1 MDTLHQPKTT
11 KRRRW
16 RMSNGLM
23 VATSE
28 AMAEALEAIPEG
40 MPWAWAALRVMPAV
54 RGERIAVVEDIE
66 MERLGFRDVGDFPS
80 LELPP
85 GVSVTFAVEAEV
97 VHLTASQAMYDAW
110 EMTPEQVLP
119 AAMANLRRAVGSWR
133 GKVYEDAY
141 QGVPVRMM
149 KGWPHW
155 ASSLLLDTELLVR
168 FFGNADQLF
177 IAPYQCNLIS
187 LPVDVDRDLA
197 ADIVDLFGA
206 INPRSL
212 LIGMPAFVFRD
223 GVLTTEDLP
232 GFPDLPA
239 GEEEEAYFRFQ

>member
-1 MDTLHQPKTT
+1 
-11 KRRRW
+11 
-16 RMSNGLM
+16 MSNGLM

-28 AMAEALEAIPEG
+28 AMAEALETIPAG

-54 RGERIAVVEDIE
+54 RGERIAVVDDIE

-110 EMTPEQVLP
+110 EMTPAQVLP
-119 AAMANLRRAVGSWR
+119 AAMANLRRAAGSWR

-141 QGVPVRMM
+141 QGIPVRLI

-155 ASSLLLDTELLVR
+155 ASSLVLDTDLLVR
-168 FFGNADQLF
+168 CFGAHDQVF
-177 IAPYQCNLIS
+177 VAPYQCNLIS
-187 LPVDVDRDLA
+187 LPIDVDRDIA
-197 ADIVDLFGA
+197 ADIVDLFGTLNHRA
-206 INPRSL
+206 L
-212 LIGMPAFVFRD
+212 LIGMPAFVLRD
-223 GVLTTEDLP
+223 GVLTVEDLP
-232 GFPDLPA
+232 GFPDPPDDEDEVAFL
-239 GEEEEAYFRFQ
+239 RLD